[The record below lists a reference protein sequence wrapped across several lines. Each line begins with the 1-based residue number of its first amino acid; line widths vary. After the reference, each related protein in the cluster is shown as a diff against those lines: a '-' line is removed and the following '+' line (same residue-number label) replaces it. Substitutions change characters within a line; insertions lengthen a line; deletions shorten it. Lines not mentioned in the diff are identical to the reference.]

1 MMNEGEGGGGGGGG
15 ENKNKN
21 MIWNNRWFVLV
32 AAIWLQACAGIG
44 YMFGA
49 ISPVMKTSLG
59 YNQKQINRLGV
70 AKDIGDS
77 VGLLAGLLCDVLPTW
92 ALLFLGALQN
102 FVGYGWIWLIVTGR
116 TPTLPFAL
124 VCVLICVGTNGESY
138 FNTAALVT
146 CVRNFSENRGPVVGI
161 LKGFAGLS
169 GAIFT
174 QIFAATFAPD
184 QASVIFMVAVFPT
197 SVALMVMFVL
207 RHVPAFDDGLK
218 NAAATR
224 SQNFRFVYG
233 VCLALAAYLMAT
245 IIIQDMTHV
254 SGSVNVAFA
263 CGLLFLLCLPLVIP
277 FWPAAGFC
285 KSFSVSVHDILIPEP
300 TATTS
305 EKDLDPIHKDE
316 VLFSELED
324 EKETWP
330 ENVRQQRMELAT
342 SRLFR
347 AVAEG
352 AVKIKRR
359 KGPRRGEDFTMTQAA
374 VKADFWLL
382 FFGLVCGAGSGL
394 MVIDNLGQISQSLG
408 YANAHIFVSMIS
420 IWNFLGRLGGGYVS
434 EIIARDYLMPRPIL
448 MAVAQ
453 AGMALGHVLLAIGCP
468 GSLYIG
474 SLLVGFGYGSH
485 WSVVPATASELF
497 GLKNFGILYN
507 VLCVSNPAGSLIFS
521 GLIAGTLYDREAQKQ
536 RGLKTLATS
545 FIASDQ
551 LAIESDEFLLC
562 KGAICFRETLFI
574 MTGVCIIGIVLNLV
588 LVARTQRVYI
598 MLYGKTGGRGSKG

>member
-1 MMNEGEGGGGGGGG
+1 MMNEGEGGGGG

-116 TPTLPFAL
+116 IPTLPFAL

-254 SGSVNVAFA
+254 SGSVNVAFT

-277 FWPAAGFC
+277 F
-285 KSFSVSVHDILIPEP
+285 
-300 TATTS
+300 
-305 EKDLDPIHKDE
+305 PIHKDE

-330 ENVRQQRMELAT
+330 ENVRQHRMELAT

-352 AVKIKRR
+352 AIKIKRR
-359 KGPRRGEDFTMTQAA
+359 KGPRRGEDFTMKQAA

-382 FFGLVCGAGSGL
+382 FFGLFCGAGSGL
-394 MVIDNLGQISQSLG
+394 MVIDNLGQISESLG

-434 EIIARDYLMPRPIL
+434 EIIARDYVMPRPIL

-485 WSVVPATASELF
+485 WSVIPATASELF

-521 GLIAGTLYDREAQKQ
+521 GLVAGTLYDREAQKQ

-551 LAIESDEFLLC
+551 LAIESDEVLLC

-588 LVARTQRVYI
+588 LVARTRRVYI

>member
-1 MMNEGEGGGGGGGG
+1 MKEMMNEGEGGGG

-224 SQNFRFVYG
+224 SLNFRFVYG
-233 VCLALAAYLMAT
+233 VCLALAAYLMAA

-277 FWPAAGFC
+277 LWPAAGFC
-285 KSFSVSVHDILIPEP
+285 KSFSVSVHNFLIPEP

-305 EKDLDPIHKDE
+305 EKDLESPLQAPLLGHDRMHSIAKGQVNEGVVVPDHCSSINNSSSKQIVSVQNGSHLTAADVRKVHSPIHKDE
-316 VLFSELED
+316 SLFSELED

-359 KGPRRGEDFTMTQAA
+359 KGPRRGEDFTMKQAA

-382 FFGLVCGAGSGL
+382 FFGLLCGAGSGL
-394 MVIDNLGQISQSLG
+394 MVLDNLGQISQSLG

-420 IWNFLGRLGGGYVS
+420 IWNFLAASGVDMSQRSLPG
-434 EIIARDYLMPRPIL
+434 IYLS
-448 MAVAQ
+448 
-453 AGMALGHVLLAIGCP
+453 
-468 GSLYIG
+468 SL
-474 SLLVGFGYGSH
+474 
-485 WSVVPATASELF
+485 W
-497 GLKNFGILYN
+497 
-507 VLCVSNPAGSLIFS
+507 
-521 GLIAGTLYDREAQKQ
+521 Q
-536 RGLKTLATS
+536 
-545 FIASDQ
+545 SD
-551 LAIESDEFLLC
+551 F
-562 KGAICFRETLFI
+562 
-574 MTGVCIIGIVLNLV
+574 
-588 LVARTQRVYI
+588 
-598 MLYGKTGGRGSKG
+598 

>member
-1 MMNEGEGGGGGGGG
+1 MKEMMNEREGGGGG

-49 ISPVMKTSLG
+49 ISPVLKTSLG

-254 SGSVNVAFA
+254 SGSVNVAFS

-277 FWPAAGFC
+277 LWPAAGFC

-300 TATTS
+300 TATS
-305 EKDLDPIHKDE
+305 EKDLESPLQAPLLGHDRMHSIAKGQVNEGVVVPDHCSSINNSSSKQIVSVESRSHLTAADVRKVHSPIHKDE

-352 AVKIKRR
+352 AVKVKRR
-359 KGPRRGEDFTMTQAA
+359 KGPRRGEDFTMKQAA

-434 EIIARDYLMPRPIL
+434 EIIARY
-448 MAVAQ
+448 
-453 AGMALGHVLLAIGCP
+453 
-468 GSLYIG
+468 
-474 SLLVGFGYGSH
+474 
-485 WSVVPATASELF
+485 
-497 GLKNFGILYN
+497 
-507 VLCVSNPAGSLIFS
+507 
-521 GLIAGTLYDREAQKQ
+521 
-536 RGLKTLATS
+536 
-545 FIASDQ
+545 
-551 LAIESDEFLLC
+551 
-562 KGAICFRETLFI
+562 LFI
-574 MTGVCIIGIVLNLV
+574 F
-588 LVARTQRVYI
+588 LVAIRF
-598 MLYGKTGGRGSKG
+598 

>member
-1 MMNEGEGGGGGGGG
+1 MMNEGEGGGGG

-146 CVRNFSENRGPVVGI
+146 CVRNFSEYRGPVVGI

-224 SQNFRFVYG
+224 SQNFGFVYG

-254 SGSVNVAFA
+254 SGSVNVAFT

-277 FWPAAGFC
+277 F
-285 KSFSVSVHDILIPEP
+285 
-300 TATTS
+300 
-305 EKDLDPIHKDE
+305 PIHKDE
-316 VLFSELED
+316 ALFSELED

-330 ENVRQQRMELAT
+330 ENVRQHQMELAT

-352 AVKIKRR
+352 AIKIKRR
-359 KGPRRGEDFTMTQAA
+359 KGPRRGEDFTMKQAA

-382 FFGLVCGAGSGL
+382 FFGLLCGAGSGL

-434 EIIARDYLMPRPIL
+434 EIIARDYVMPRPIL

-485 WSVVPATASELF
+485 WSVIPATASELF

-521 GLIAGTLYDREAQKQ
+521 GLVAGTLYDREAQKQ

-551 LAIESDEFLLC
+551 LAIESDEVLLC

-588 LVARTQRVYI
+588 LVARTRRVYI

>member
-1 MMNEGEGGGGGGGG
+1 M
-15 ENKNKN
+15 
-21 MIWNNRWFVLV
+21 
-32 AAIWLQACAGIG
+32 
-44 YMFGA
+44 
-49 ISPVMKTSLG
+49 
-59 YNQKQINRLGV
+59 
-70 AKDIGDS
+70 
-77 VGLLAGLLCDVLPTW
+77 
-92 ALLFLGALQN
+92 
-102 FVGYGWIWLIVTGR
+102 
-116 TPTLPFAL
+116 
-124 VCVLICVGTNGESY
+124 
-138 FNTAALVT
+138 
-146 CVRNFSENRGPVVGI
+146 GI

-254 SGSVNVAFA
+254 SGCVNVAFT

-277 FWPAAGFC
+277 LWPATGFC

-300 TATTS
+300 TATS
-305 EKDLDPIHKDE
+305 EKDLESPLQAPLLGHDRMHSIAKGQVNEGVVVPDHYSSINNSSSKQIVSVENGSHLTAADVRKVHSPIHKDE

-330 ENVRQQRMELAT
+330 ENVRQHRMELAT

-359 KGPRRGEDFTMTQAA
+359 KGPRRGEDFTMKQAA

-382 FFGLVCGAGSGL
+382 FFGLLCGAGSGL

-434 EIIARDYLMPRPIL
+434 EIIARYLFIFLVAIRFL
-448 MAVAQ
+448 M
-453 AGMALGHVLLAIGCP
+453 I
-468 GSLYIG
+468 
-474 SLLVGFGYGSH
+474 LLVPICG
-485 WSVVPATASELF
+485 
-497 GLKNFGILYN
+497 
-507 VLCVSNPAGSLIFS
+507 
-521 GLIAGTLYDREAQKQ
+521 AQ
-536 RGLKTLATS
+536 
-545 FIASDQ
+545 
-551 LAIESDEFLLC
+551 
-562 KGAICFRETLFI
+562 
-574 MTGVCIIGIVLNLV
+574 
-588 LVARTQRVYI
+588 
-598 MLYGKTGGRGSKG
+598 